1 MSTADQATRDEVAA
15 GTGVIAPSAP
25 AVAARPLGL
34 EIDPTRPGRL
44 RPIGAELV
52 APPHTKVQVI
62 LPFFNE
68 AGLIRHTFEEV
79 EKFGLEHPEY
89 AFLFVDDG
97 SSDATADTL
106 RTLISES
113 DIPEH
118 RLNLISYKPNRGK
131 GQAVKAGVEGATADM
146 VLFTDGDLAYSMDH
160 LPKLAAALEQAD
172 VVIGSR
178 SLVHKSER
186 NTTTMRRLMGWTF
199 NKCARVILGLPYKD
213 TQAGLKG
220 LRLAAA
226 REIFARQHLGGFA
239 FDVELVYLAK
249 RLKYRIG
256 EIPAYV
262 SEAHS
267 YKVSKVNLIKDPLR
281 MFGALV
287 DVRMNAILGRYG
299 RR

>member
-1 MSTADQATRDEVAA
+1 MSTNSHANRGAADTGA
-15 GTGVIAPSAP
+15 GVIDPVAPS
-25 AVAARPLGL
+25 VAGGPLPVAL
-34 EIDPTRPGRL
+34 EIDPARPGKL
-44 RPIGAELV
+44 RPIAPA
-52 APPHTKVQVI
+52 APPHTRVQVI
-62 LPFFNE
+62 LPFYNE

-79 EKFGLEHPEY
+79 EAFALAHPEY

-97 SSDATADTL
+97 SSDDTADTL
-106 RTLISES
+106 RLLISES
-113 DIPEH
+113 DIPES
-118 RLNLISYKPNRGK
+118 RLRLISYAPNRGK
-131 GQAVKAGVEGATADM
+131 GQAVKAGVEGATADL

-178 SLVHKSER
+178 SLVHRSER
-186 NTTTMRRLMGWTF
+186 NTTTMRRIMGWTF
-199 NKCARVILGLPYKD
+199 NKCARAILGLPYTD

-220 LRLAAA
+220 FRLDAA
-226 REIFARQHLGGFA
+226 RAIFARQRLGGFA

-249 RLKYRIG
+249 RLGYRIG

-287 DVRMNAILGRYG
+287 DVRCNAILGRYG

>member
-1 MSTADQATRDEVAA
+1 MAATGA
-15 GTGVIAPSAP
+15 GVIDPVAPGVGSRP
-25 AVAARPLGL
+25 VAL
-34 EIDPTRPGRL
+34 EIDPARPGKL
-44 RPIGAELV
+44 RPIEAA
-52 APPHTKVQVI
+52 APVRTRVQVI
-62 LPFFNE
+62 LPFYNE

-79 EKFGLEHPEY
+79 ERFGMEHPEY
-89 AFLFVDDG
+89 GFLFVDDG

-106 RTLISES
+106 RLLISES

-118 RLNLISYKPNRGK
+118 RLNLISYSPNRGK
-131 GQAVKAGVEGATADM
+131 GQAVKAGIERATSEM

-160 LPKLAAALEQAD
+160 LPKLALALEATD

-186 NTTTMRRLMGWTF
+186 NTTTMRKIMGWTF
-199 NKCARVILGLPYKD
+199 NKCARVILGLPYTD

-220 LRLAAA
+220 FKLKAA
-226 REIFARQHLGGFA
+226 REIFARQRLGGFA

-249 RLKYRIG
+249 RLGYSIG